1 MIAIAGAGIGGLTLG
16 RALARHGIPF
26 RIFERAPAL
35 RPAGAGIALA
45 DNALRALS
53 HIGLATSIRDVALP
67 LRRADI
73 CEPSGRVLTRT
84 GELPFD
90 VVVMPRTVLQHALR
104 QTIEP
109 QVECSRPV
117 AGFTQEARGVRI
129 RFEDGTEA
137 AADALIGADG
147 LHSQVRRTLRGEEP
161 VRYSGQTSWRAI
173 ASLDLPDHQR
183 MTETWGPGRRF
194 GIVPM
199 RDQQV
204 YWFAAADAPPGGADS
219 ADVGAVL
226 RRQFAG
232 WHAPIEAILAATPAA
247 RILRTDICDR
257 MPIPRWSEGRVA
269 LIGDAAHPM
278 TPNLGMGGC
287 QAIEDAVVLA
297 EALRGCASV
306 EAAFARYETARV
318 ARANGFVN
326 RSFTIGRVAHAR
338 SAPVR
343 WLRNRAL
350 AAIPRSLALRAIRRD
365 LDFRL

>member
-16 RALARHGIPF
+16 RALAHHGIPF
-26 RIFERAPAL
+26 RIFERAPGL

-45 DNALRALS
+45 DNALRALA
-53 HIGLATSIRDVALP
+53 HIGLAGSVRHVALP

-90 VVVMPRTVLQHALR
+90 VVVLPRTALQHALL

-109 QVECSRPV
+109 RVECSRAV
-117 AGFTQEARGVRI
+117 AGFTQHAQGVRI
-129 RFEDGTEA
+129 RFEDGAEI
-137 AADALIGADG
+137 AADALVGADG
-147 LHSQVRRTLRGEEP
+147 LHSQVRRVLRGDEP

-173 ASLDLPDHQR
+173 ASLELPDHQR
-183 MTETWGPGRRF
+183 MTETWGARRRF

-199 RDQQV
+199 RDGQV
-204 YWFAAADAPPGGADS
+204 YWFAVADAPRGGSDP
-219 ADVGAVL
+219 ADVSAML
-226 RRQFAG
+226 REQFAG
-232 WHAPIEAILAATPAA
+232 WHAPIEAVIAATPAA
-247 RILRTDICDR
+247 AILRTDICDR
-257 MPIPRWSEGRVA
+257 LPIRRWTDGRVA
-269 LIGDAAHPM
+269 LLGDAAHPM

-297 EALRGCASV
+297 DALRRCASI
-306 EAAFARYETARV
+306 EAALARYEKARV
-318 ARANGFVN
+318 ARANSFVN

-350 AAIPRSLALRAIRRD
+350 AAVPRTLALRALRRD